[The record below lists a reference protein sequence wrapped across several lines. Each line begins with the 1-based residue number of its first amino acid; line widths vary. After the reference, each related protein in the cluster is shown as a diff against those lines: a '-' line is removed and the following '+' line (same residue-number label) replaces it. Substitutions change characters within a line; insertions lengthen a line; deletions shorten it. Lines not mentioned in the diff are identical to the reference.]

1 MRWYAVAILSVYEES
16 GFDYVVRCASSL
28 LIKASTSAWVG
39 MEGWAPWRVT
49 EMAATA
55 EANLTLA
62 TGSLPRR
69 SAVAK
74 APLKASPAAVVS
86 TAFTLYEGTSVR
98 SPRAERDVAAAF
110 AEFEQHVVA
119 A

>member
-1 MRWYAVAILSVYEES
+1 
-16 GFDYVVRCASSL
+16 
-28 LIKASTSAWVG
+28 

-55 EANLTLA
+55 EAYLTLA
-62 TGSLPRR
+62 TGSLPRS

-86 TAFTLYEGTSVR
+86 TAFTRVR
-98 SPRAERDVAAAF
+98 RDERSFAACPARRSSRGRP
-110 AEFEQHVVA
+110 V
-119 A
+119 